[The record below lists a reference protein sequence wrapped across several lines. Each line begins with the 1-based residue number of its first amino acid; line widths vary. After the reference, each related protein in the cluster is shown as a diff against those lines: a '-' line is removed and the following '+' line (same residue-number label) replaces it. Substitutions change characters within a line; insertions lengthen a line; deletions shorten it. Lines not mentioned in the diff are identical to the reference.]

1 MEHHQRE
8 KCETERGAGGG
19 VLGRGGGGYHVKY
32 VINHVAP
39 KTKLGAAGLGRKM
52 TVQLCCG
59 LVFDVPV
66 LDKWRKYCPQ
76 IGTQLLPAITENQ

>member
-19 VLGRGGGGYHVKY
+19 GGWGGGYHVKY

-66 LDKWRKYCPQ
+66 LDKLRKYCPQ

>member
-1 MEHHQRE
+1 MRQNGEQGE
-8 KCETERGAGGG
+8 GDGGW
-19 VLGRGGGGYHVKY
+19 GGGYHVKY

-59 LVFDVPV
+59 LVFDVSV
-66 LDKWRKYCPQ
+66 LDKLRKYCPQ